1 MRSGSNIDKN
11 INSRE
16 WKSWLCVFLC
26 TIGIYST
33 IPLARGFQKFVYST
47 VGKEFFTYAAFFV
60 VFAVLITLLY
70 FFLFKLKI
78 KYLSQYIWLFLC
90 TGACLYLTVQLRK
103 HPEETIH
110 LLEYGFLSILIFK
123 ALSHRIRDWSIY
135 ISVTFLV
142 LFLGT
147 VDEFIQW
154 MMPQRYWGLEDVKI
168 NTLAAIIFQV
178 AIWKGIKPKIISG
191 PVKKASVMVLL
202 GAITLNMIF
211 LGFCLSNTP
220 DAIKSYT
227 SISTKLSWLRNEEP
241 MTEYAYK
248 YSDPE
253 IETFYSRMSLK
264 EIREF
269 DLNNGKAYG
278 KEILNNTHPD
288 KPLKEL
294 FAKYKPTSNVF
305 LYEFLVHLQRRNN
318 NIKDLSAIKDLS
330 EKTEISNIV
339 YRENLILEKYFK
351 NILTHSEQGFS
362 DDQLTEIQKAASLWK
377 GAYISGAG
385 GKLITAFSLNIVW
398 LAIITIAG
406 FVWISGLYWK
416 RRLDD

>member
-1 MRSGSNIDKN
+1 MRSGSNINKN
-11 INSRE
+11 INSQE
-16 WKSWLCVFLC
+16 WKSWLWVFLC

-47 VGKEFFTYAAFFV
+47 VGKEFFTYA
-60 VFAVLITLLY
+60 VFAVVFTILITLLY

-78 KYLSQYIWLFLC
+78 KNVSQYIWLFLC
-90 TGACLYLTVQLRK
+90 AGTCIYFTIQLRNY
-103 HPEETIH
+103 PEEAIH
-110 LLEYGFLSILIFK
+110 LLEYGLLSIFVFK

-135 ISVTFLV
+135 ISVSCVV

-154 MMPQRYWGLEDVKI
+154 MIPQRYWGLEDVKI

-178 AIWKGIKPKIISG
+178 AIWKGIKPEIISE
-191 PVKKASVMVLL
+191 PVKKASVMLLL

-220 DAIKSYT
+220 KAVKSYT
-227 SISTKLSWLRNEEP
+227 SVSTKLSWLRNEEP
-241 MTEYAYK
+241 MTEYGYK

-253 IETFYSRMSLK
+253 IGTSYSRMSLK

-288 KPLKEL
+288 KPLEEL
-294 FAKYKPTSNVF
+294 FAKYKPQSNVF
-305 LYEFLVHLQRRNN
+305 LYEFSVHLLRRND
-318 NIKDLSAIKDLS
+318 NITDLPSIKDLS

-351 NILTHSEQGFS
+351 NTLTHSEQELS
-362 DDQLTEIQKAASLWK
+362 YSRINDIQKTASLWE
-377 GAYISGAG
+377 GTYISNAG
-385 GKLITAFSLNIVW
+385 GKVITAFSLNAVW
-398 LAIITIAG
+398 LAIITVSG
-406 FVWISGLYWK
+406 FIWISGLIWI